1 MLFRDGAEG
10 VDFCAGGTWFVSVS
24 RSFWRVFFMLWDALS
39 LLLDLSAGRRPVAL
53 SLPPTANGGLPLD
66 TSPLYLSKS

>member
-1 MLFRDGAEG
+1 MERREWTFVLGARGLCLCFLLFLTR
-10 VDFCAGGTWFVSVS
+10 
-24 RSFWRVFFMLWDALS
+24 FFMLWDALS
-39 LLLDLSAGRRPVAL
+39 LLLDLSAGRRPVGL

>member
-1 MLFRDGAEG
+1 
-10 VDFCAGGTWFVSVS
+10 
-24 RSFWRVFFMLWDALS
+24 MLWDALS

-66 TSPLYLSKS
+66 TSPLYLNPEVHGC